1 MRNGSEPRDP
11 GAEEQWLVAAI
22 DAVTLTLIAAAAI
35 LLTMAL

>member
-1 MRNGSEPRDP
+1 MRNGSGPRDR
-11 GAEEQWLVAAI
+11 GAEEQWLVAAV